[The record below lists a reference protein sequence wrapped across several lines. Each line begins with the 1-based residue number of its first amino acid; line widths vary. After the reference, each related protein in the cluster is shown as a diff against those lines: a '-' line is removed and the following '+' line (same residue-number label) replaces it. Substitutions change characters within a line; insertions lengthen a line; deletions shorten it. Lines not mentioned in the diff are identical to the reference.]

1 MTRII
6 LRRLLMLLFVT
17 AGVTVICF
25 IISRLIPG
33 DPAQLMLGP
42 RATPQAIAELR
53 TRLGLDQ
60 PIASQ
65 YWAYVSDLFRG
76 DFGTSITT
84 RQPVLPEL
92 LGYIPATLE
101 LMLVAMVLSIA
112 IGVPLG
118 VITAVHRD
126 TWVDNLG
133 RGLAILGISTPTFWL
148 GLMLMLLLYAQL
160 GWLPGSGRLDIGVSA
175 PPHVTGLYLV
185 DAALAGN
192 GLAWRSAFNHLLLP
206 ASTLALASIGTVVR
220 LIRSSMIEVLG
231 EDYIRT
237 SRAKGLVERIV
248 LSRHALR
255 NALIPVITIVGLQ
268 FGNMLAGAVVTETV
282 FSRPGLGRLTVNAI
296 LSKDYP
302 LVQGCVL
309 FLATAYLLVNLMVD
323 IAYAWL
329 DPRIRYGK

>member
-1 MTRII
+1 MGAYIFNRVIQLVPVLWLISLIVFAVMHI
-6 LRRLLMLLFVT
+6 L
-17 AGVTVICF
+17 
-25 IISRLIPG
+25 PG
-33 DPAQLMLGP
+33 DPAALMLAG
-42 RATPQAIAELR
+42 AEGGAVTPQRLDELR
-53 TRLGLDQ
+53 QEMGLNDPLIVQYGRFLGNALMG
-60 PIASQ
+60 
-65 YWAYVSDLFRG
+65 DL
-76 DFGTSITT
+76 GTSVRFRTSVT
-84 RQPVLPEL
+84 ERVLERFPS
-92 LGYIPATLE
+92 TLE
-101 LMLVAMVLSIA
+101 LAVSGLIVALV

-118 VITAVHRD
+118 MIAAMRQNTWIDATAMS
-126 TWVDNLG
+126 
-133 RGLAILGISTPTFWL
+133 ISYVGASMPIYFL
-148 GLMLMLLLYAQL
+148 GLVLILIFSFNLR
-160 GWLPGSGRLDIGVSA
+160 WLPAAGSEGWDSLILPAVTLGFVSA
-175 PPHVTGLYLV
+175 GLISRLV
-185 DAALAGN
+185 
-192 GLAWRSAFNHLLLP
+192 
-206 ASTLALASIGTVVR
+206 
-220 LIRSSMIEVLG
+220 RSSLIEVLG

>member
-1 MTRII
+1 MGAYVLNRVLQLIPVLWVISVIVFAVMHI
-6 LRRLLMLLFVT
+6 L
-17 AGVTVICF
+17 
-25 IISRLIPG
+25 PG
-33 DPAQLMLGP
+33 DPAALMLAG
-42 RATPQAIAELR
+42 AEGGAVTPQRLDELR
-53 TRLGLDQ
+53 EEMGLNDPLLVQYGRFLGNAL
-60 PIASQ
+60 IG
-65 YWAYVSDLFRG
+65 DL
-76 DFGTSITT
+76 GTSVRFRTEVT
-84 RQPVLPEL
+84 GLVLERFPS
-92 LGYIPATLE
+92 TLE
-101 LMLVAMVLSIA
+101 LAISGLFVALL

-118 VITAVHRD
+118 MIAAVRQN
-126 TWVDNLG
+126 TWVD
-133 RGLAILGISTPTFWL
+133 ATAMSISYVGASMPIYFL
-148 GLMLMLLLYAQL
+148 GLVLILLFAFNLR
-160 GWLPGSGRLDIGVSA
+160 WLPAAGSEGWDSLILPAVTLGFVSA
-175 PPHVTGLYLV
+175 GLISRLV
-185 DAALAGN
+185 
-192 GLAWRSAFNHLLLP
+192 
-206 ASTLALASIGTVVR
+206 
-220 LIRSSMIEVLG
+220 RSSLIEVLG

>member
-1 MTRII
+1 MIPVLWLISVIVFAVMHI
-6 LRRLLMLLFVT
+6 L
-17 AGVTVICF
+17 
-25 IISRLIPG
+25 PG
-33 DPAQLMLGP
+33 DPAALMLAG
-42 RATPQAIAELR
+42 AEGGAVTPQRLDELR
-53 TRLGLDQ
+53 EEMGLNDPLLVQYGRFLGNAL
-60 PIASQ
+60 IG
-65 YWAYVSDLFRG
+65 DL
-76 DFGTSITT
+76 GTSVRFRTEVT
-84 RQPVLPEL
+84 GLVLERFPS
-92 LGYIPATLE
+92 TLE
-101 LMLVAMVLSIA
+101 LAISGLFVALL

-118 VITAVHRD
+118 MIAAVRQN
-126 TWVDNLG
+126 TWVD
-133 RGLAILGISTPTFWL
+133 ATAMSISYVGASMPIYFL
-148 GLMLMLLLYAQL
+148 GLVLILLFAFNLR
-160 GWLPGSGRLDIGVSA
+160 WLPAAGSEGWDSLILPAVTLGFVSA
-175 PPHVTGLYLV
+175 GLISRLV
-185 DAALAGN
+185 
-192 GLAWRSAFNHLLLP
+192 
-206 ASTLALASIGTVVR
+206 
-220 LIRSSMIEVLG
+220 RSSLIEVLG

>member
-1 MTRII
+1 
-6 LRRLLMLLFVT
+6 
-17 AGVTVICF
+17 
-25 IISRLIPG
+25 
-33 DPAQLMLGP
+33 
-42 RATPQAIAELR
+42 
-53 TRLGLDQ
+53 
-60 PIASQ
+60 
-65 YWAYVSDLFRG
+65 
-76 DFGTSITT
+76 
-84 RQPVLPEL
+84 
-92 LGYIPATLE
+92 
-101 LMLVAMVLSIA
+101 
-112 IGVPLG
+112 
-118 VITAVHRD
+118 
-126 TWVDNLG
+126 
-133 RGLAILGISTPTFWL
+133 
-148 GLMLMLLLYAQL
+148 
-160 GWLPGSGRLDIGVSA
+160 
-175 PPHVTGLYLV
+175 
-185 DAALAGN
+185 
-192 GLAWRSAFNHLLLP
+192 
-206 ASTLALASIGTVVR
+206 
-220 LIRSSMIEVLG
+220 MIEVLG

>member
-1 MTRII
+1 MGAYVLNRVLQLIPVLWLISVIVFAVMHI
-6 LRRLLMLLFVT
+6 L
-17 AGVTVICF
+17 
-25 IISRLIPG
+25 PG
-33 DPAQLMLGP
+33 DPAALMLAG
-42 RATPQAIAELR
+42 AEGGAVTPQRLDELR
-53 TRLGLDQ
+53 EEMGLNDPLLVQYGRFLGNAL
-60 PIASQ
+60 
-65 YWAYVSDLFRG
+65 VGDL
-76 DFGTSITT
+76 GTSVRFRTEVT
-84 RQPVLPEL
+84 GLVLERFPS
-92 LGYIPATLE
+92 TLE
-101 LMLVAMVLSIA
+101 LAISGLFVALL

-118 VITAVHRD
+118 MIAAVRQN
-126 TWVDNLG
+126 TWVD
-133 RGLAILGISTPTFWL
+133 ATAMSISYVGASMPIYFL
-148 GLMLMLLLYAQL
+148 GLVLILLFAFNLR
-160 GWLPGSGRLDIGVSA
+160 WLPAAGSEGWDSLILPAVTLGFVSA
-175 PPHVTGLYLV
+175 GLISRLV
-185 DAALAGN
+185 
-192 GLAWRSAFNHLLLP
+192 
-206 ASTLALASIGTVVR
+206 
-220 LIRSSMIEVLG
+220 RSSLIEVLG

>member
-1 MTRII
+1 
-6 LRRLLMLLFVT
+6 ML
-17 AGVTVICF
+17 AGAEGGAV
-25 IISRLIPG
+25 
-33 DPAQLMLGP
+33 
-42 RATPQAIAELR
+42 TPQRLDELR
-53 TRLGLDQ
+53 EEMGLNDPLLVQYGRFLGNAL
-60 PIASQ
+60 IG
-65 YWAYVSDLFRG
+65 DL
-76 DFGTSITT
+76 GTSVRFRTEVT
-84 RQPVLPEL
+84 GLVLERFPS
-92 LGYIPATLE
+92 TLE
-101 LMLVAMVLSIA
+101 LAISGLFVALL

-118 VITAVHRD
+118 MIAAVRQN
-126 TWVDNLG
+126 TWVD
-133 RGLAILGISTPTFWL
+133 ATAMSISYVGASMPIYFL
-148 GLMLMLLLYAQL
+148 GLVLILLFAFNLR
-160 GWLPGSGRLDIGVSA
+160 WLPAAGSEGWDSLILPAVTLGFVSA
-175 PPHVTGLYLV
+175 GLISRLV
-185 DAALAGN
+185 
-192 GLAWRSAFNHLLLP
+192 
-206 ASTLALASIGTVVR
+206 
-220 LIRSSMIEVLG
+220 RSSLIEVLG

>member
-1 MTRII
+1 MGAYDLNRVLQLIPVLWLISVIVFAVMHI
-6 LRRLLMLLFVT
+6 L
-17 AGVTVICF
+17 
-25 IISRLIPG
+25 PG
-33 DPAQLMLGP
+33 DPAALMLAG
-42 RATPQAIAELR
+42 AEGGAVTPQRLDELR
-53 TRLGLDQ
+53 EEMGLNDPLLVQYGRFLGNAL
-60 PIASQ
+60 IG
-65 YWAYVSDLFRG
+65 DL
-76 DFGTSITT
+76 GTSVRFRTEVT
-84 RQPVLPEL
+84 GLVLERFPS
-92 LGYIPATLE
+92 TLE
-101 LMLVAMVLSIA
+101 LAISGLFVALL

-118 VITAVHRD
+118 MIAAVRQN
-126 TWVDNLG
+126 TWVD
-133 RGLAILGISTPTFWL
+133 ATAMSISYVGASMPIYFL
-148 GLMLMLLLYAQL
+148 GLVLILLFAFNLR
-160 GWLPGSGRLDIGVSA
+160 WLPAAGSEGWDSLILPAVTLGFVSA
-175 PPHVTGLYLV
+175 GLISRLV
-185 DAALAGN
+185 
-192 GLAWRSAFNHLLLP
+192 
-206 ASTLALASIGTVVR
+206 
-220 LIRSSMIEVLG
+220 RSSLIEVLG

>member
-1 MTRII
+1 MGAYVLNRVLQLIPVLWLISVIVFAVMHI
-6 LRRLLMLLFVT
+6 L
-17 AGVTVICF
+17 
-25 IISRLIPG
+25 PG
-33 DPAQLMLGP
+33 DPAALMLAG
-42 RATPQAIAELR
+42 AEGGAVTPQRLDELR
-53 TRLGLDQ
+53 EEMGLNDPLLVQYGRFLGNAL
-60 PIASQ
+60 IG
-65 YWAYVSDLFRG
+65 DL
-76 DFGTSITT
+76 GTSVRFRTEVT
-84 RQPVLPEL
+84 GLVLERFPS
-92 LGYIPATLE
+92 TLE
-101 LMLVAMVLSIA
+101 LAISGLFVALL

-118 VITAVHRD
+118 MIAAVRQN
-126 TWVDNLG
+126 TWVD
-133 RGLAILGISTPTFWL
+133 ATAMSISYVGASMPIYFL
-148 GLMLMLLLYAQL
+148 GLVLILLFAFNLR
-160 GWLPGSGRLDIGVSA
+160 WLPAAGSEGWDSLILPAVTLGFVSA
-175 PPHVTGLYLV
+175 GLISRLV
-185 DAALAGN
+185 
-192 GLAWRSAFNHLLLP
+192 
-206 ASTLALASIGTVVR
+206 
-220 LIRSSMIEVLG
+220 RSSLIEVLG